1 MIHNGPARNWRL
13 VVLRGILAI
22 LFGVMAFGWPSMTWI
37 ILIMM
42 FGVYTLAD
50 GLVAL
55 GTGLSRTNG
64 SPRWWTVLL
73 EGVLSLAAAV
83 VALLWPEIIALIMV
97 FVIAG
102 WAVLTGIL
110 EIVAAIR
117 LRAEIKNEWL
127 LALGGLVSIALGV
140 FLFFQPVTGGIAI
153 IWTLAAYAM
162 IFGVLLIALGLR
174 LRDRIMSGDL
184 RRLHSA

>member
-1 MIHNGPARNWRL
+1 
-13 VVLRGILAI
+13 
-22 LFGVMAFGWPSMTWI
+22 MTWI